1 MDRSN
6 VATGPVS
13 RSRNCQVGAFS
24 PTSIMRGTTPNSS
37 SRSRVGG
44 WKVDPR
50 SSITSPGSA
59 ASSTVGMPRRP
70 RAKAAVSPTGPAPT
84 TITRSFDMRKKP
96 SPHAPDKD
104 ARQDRCRNLTP
115 HVNAT
120 HTRWTFSQRTARD
133 DYRSGPKMRDVLG
146 WRRKFGVLG
155 PSTNTI
161 VQPDFEMMRPAGVT
175 NHYSRIFT
183 PNAQA
188 VSNETF
194 TAGTELIGR
203 NVLEAVRSVMT
214 SSPDY
219 LVMGMSAVTFSG
231 GAAGAAAFQ
240 AKVERESGVGV
251 SIGSHS
257 CTAAMKAYGG
267 VKRIAFLSPY
277 YPVANREVARYFTE
291 SGFEVVR
298 DIYLEC
304 KSWTA
309 IAEVTPDVLR
319 DKLIALNGDAGDVD
333 AIIQVGTNLS
343 MVRLAAAAEMW
354 LGKPVIA
361 INTAT
366 YWHALRQNKIADK
379 IPGLGRLLEEF

>member
-1 MDRSN
+1 
-6 VATGPVS
+6 
-13 RSRNCQVGAFS
+13 
-24 PTSIMRGTTPNSS
+24 
-37 SRSRVGG
+37 
-44 WKVDPR
+44 
-50 SSITSPGSA
+50 
-59 ASSTVGMPRRP
+59 
-70 RAKAAVSPTGPAPT
+70 
-84 TITRSFDMRKKP
+84 
-96 SPHAPDKD
+96 
-104 ARQDRCRNLTP
+104 
-115 HVNAT
+115 
-120 HTRWTFSQRTARD
+120 
-133 DYRSGPKMRDVLG
+133 MRDVLG

-161 VQPDFEMMRPAGVT
+161 VQPDFEMMRPIGVT

-194 TAGTELIGR
+194 MAGTELIGR

-214 SSPDY
+214 CSPDY
-219 LVMGMSAVTFSG
+219 LVMGMSAVTFYG
-231 GAAGAAAFQ
+231 GAAGADAFQ

-257 CTAAMKAYGG
+257 CTAALKTYGG
-267 VKRIAFLSPY
+267 VNRIAFLSPY
-277 YPVANREVARYFTE
+277 YPVANKEVARYFAD

-298 DIYLEC
+298 DLYLEC

-309 IAEVTPDVLR
+309 IAEVATDVLR
-319 DKLIALNGDAGDVD
+319 EKLITLNGAGDVD

-366 YWHALRQNKIADK
+366 YWHALRQNGIMDK